1 MFLSQ
6 LHLYQFKNFTE
17 KKLQFSQK
25 INCLVGKNGVG
36 KTNILD
42 AIHYLSLTKSY
53 LQHSDLA
60 NIQFGKDFFWI
71 EGNFTNNTQEDVI
84 KIVVQQTQKKIIKKN
99 NKAYERLSEHIGKYI
114 SVIISPYDADLILE
128 GSELRRKFLDGMISQ
143 LNVNYLHNILHY
155 NKTLH
160 QRNTLL
166 KYFTANQTFEQEM
179 LDVYDAQLIEF
190 GNTIHQERKKFI
202 ADFVPKFKKYY
213 EKISSEK
220 EKVTLEYQSQLND
233 DNLAELLKIN
243 LTKDRISGFTQ
254 SGIHKDDIEFMIHQ
268 KPIKK
273 FGSQGQQKT
282 FLIALK
288 LAQLSIFTEKT
299 KQIPIL
305 LLDDIFDKLD
315 QNRVKKLIELVNE
328 EHFGQIFITDTDKHR
343 TENLV
348 KKIDENSL
356 IIEL

>member
-1 MFLSQ
+1 MYISE
-6 LHLYQFKNFTE
+6 LHLYQFKNFND

-25 INCLVGKNGVG
+25 INCFVGKNGAG

-71 EGNFTNNTQEDVI
+71 EGNFTNNTQDDLI
-84 KIVVQQTQKKIIKKN
+84 KILVQQNQKKIIKKN
-99 NKAYERLSEHIGKYI
+99 NKSYEKLSEHIGKYI
-114 SVIISPYDADLILE
+114 SVIISPYDANLILE

-143 LNVNYLHNILHY
+143 LNINYLHQILQY
-155 NKTLH
+155 NKILL

-166 KYFTANQTFEQEM
+166 KYFTANQTFEKEM
-179 LDVYDAQLIEF
+179 LEVYDAQLIEF
-190 GNTIHQERKKFI
+190 GNTIHQERKNFI
-202 ADFVPKFKKYY
+202 TDFIPKFKEYY
-213 EKISSEK
+213 QKISSEN
-220 EKVTLEYQSQLND
+220 EEVSLEYQSQLNE
-233 DNLAELLKIN
+233 DNLSELLKTN
-243 LTKDRISGFTQ
+243 LPKDRISGFTQ
-254 SGIHKDDIEFMIHQ
+254 NGIHKDDIEFMIHQ

-299 KQIPIL
+299 QQIPIL

-348 KKIDENSL
+348 KQIDENSL